1 MKRMLSNY
9 ELMTFF
15 DQLSL
20 ILKSGISS
28 LEGISIMKE
37 DADTKEGQELL
48 NQIYEQ
54 LEMTGYLHESL
65 SASEV
70 FPDYALAMIDLG
82 ERTGCLDEVSLSLR
96 DYYER
101 ELNISS
107 SIKTAVTYPLIMLGM
122 MVAVVAVLMMKVM
135 PVFEQVFAQLG
146 ISLSGFAAGIFR
158 LGQTFSS
165 YALVFLV
172 ILLVLI
178 LVGFYFLRSA
188 KGREALS
195 DFVKKCGLT
204 KGLSEKISRSRFAS
218 GMSMVLKS
226 GMDTEEGL
234 DMMKKI
240 LDHPDFEQ
248 KLDKAKAIIAEG
260 NSFSKAMVQAGIF
273 SGLYSQMISIGYR
286 TGCLDEVMNRI
297 SQQYEMEINDQLQHT
312 VGILEPTMV
321 AALSLVIGLI
331 LLSIMVPLI
340 GIMSSI
346 G

>member
-1 MKRMLSNY
+1 MKRILSSY

-48 NQIYEQ
+48 HQIYEH
-54 LEMTGYLHESL
+54 LEMTGSL
-65 SASEV
+65 YEALYATEV
-70 FPDYALAMIDLG
+70 FPDYSLAMIDLG
-82 ERTGCLDEVSLSLR
+82 ERTGCLDDVSLSLR

-107 SIKTAVTYPLIMLGM
+107 SIKNAVTYPLIMLGM

-135 PVFEQVFAQLG
+135 PVFEQVFTQLG
-146 ISLSGFAAGIFR
+146 ISLSGFGAGIFS
-158 LGQTFSS
+158 LGQAFSS
-165 YALVFLV
+165 YAFVFLA
-172 ILLVLI
+172 IFLALT
-178 LVGFYFLRSA
+178 LVGFYFLRCA

-195 DFVKKCGLT
+195 DFIKKCSFT
-204 KGLSEKISRSRFAS
+204 KSLSEKVSRSRFAS
-218 GMSMVLKS
+218 GMSMIFKS

-234 DMMKKI
+234 EMMKKI
-240 LDHPDFEQ
+240 LDHPAFEQ
-248 KLDKAKAIIAEG
+248 KLDKAKGMIAKG
-260 NSFSKAMVQAGIF
+260 SSFSKAMVQAGIF

-297 SQQYEMEINDQLQHT
+297 SLQYEMEINDKLQHA

-321 AALSLVIGLI
+321 AALSFLIGLI
-331 LLSIMVPLI
+331 LLSVMVPLM

>member
-1 MKRMLSNY
+1 MKRILSSY

-15 DQLSL
+15 DQLAL

-28 LEGISIMKE
+28 LEGISIMRE
-37 DADTKEGQELL
+37 DSDAKEGQELL

-158 LGQTFSS
+158 LGQAFSS